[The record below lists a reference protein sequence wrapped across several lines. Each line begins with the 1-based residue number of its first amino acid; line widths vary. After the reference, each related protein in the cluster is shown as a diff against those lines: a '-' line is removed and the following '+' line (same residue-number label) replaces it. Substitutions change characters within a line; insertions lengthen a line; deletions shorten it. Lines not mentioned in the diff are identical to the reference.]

1 VTRQSALFSPDF
13 LIEFG
18 TSTTT
23 GFLRRSGPERSGN
36 LGCSQNPGIFWI
48 PAFAGMTVR
57 AGCLTIH
64 SSVECVMH
72 DALREPAKQLRFS
85 KMPRECGCEEA
96 DKSPLPAL
104 APP

>member
-1 VTRQSALFSPDF
+1 MNSFA
-13 LIEFG
+13 
-18 TSTTT
+18 
-23 GFLRRSGPERSGN
+23 
-36 LGCSQNPGIFWI
+36 CSFIPAKAGIQAEKHSNTGIFWI

-72 DALREPAKQLRFS
+72 DALRQPAKQLRFS